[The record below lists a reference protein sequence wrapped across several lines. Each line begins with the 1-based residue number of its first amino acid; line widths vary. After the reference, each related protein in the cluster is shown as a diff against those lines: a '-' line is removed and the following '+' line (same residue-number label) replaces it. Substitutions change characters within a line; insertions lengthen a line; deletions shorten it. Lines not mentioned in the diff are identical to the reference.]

1 MLCAGARISYSPDS
15 AEGEVCDG
23 TCVSD
28 DCATAPSK
36 LNLVDII
43 RYGLYVINNIGKNF
57 VRKRNI
63 ISNHVFLINVL

>member
-43 RYGLYVINNIGKNF
+43 RYGLYVIKNTGK
-57 VRKRNI
+57 
-63 ISNHVFLINVL
+63 IS